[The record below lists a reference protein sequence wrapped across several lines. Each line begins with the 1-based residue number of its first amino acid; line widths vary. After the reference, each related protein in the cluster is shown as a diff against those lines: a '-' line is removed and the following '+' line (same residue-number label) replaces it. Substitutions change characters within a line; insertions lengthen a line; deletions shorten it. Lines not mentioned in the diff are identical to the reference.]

1 METEIIKTDDPNILI
16 ERTIIEKEIDVEWLN
31 NLRLWYIEI
40 LDWYN
45 RQLEAINSKTIPAF
59 LAEIVEKEKERII
72 WEKATYEVE
81 IQRIDNIL
89 VQVK

>member
-1 METEIIKTDDPNILI
+1 
-16 ERTIIEKEIDVEWLN
+16 
-31 NLRLWYIEI
+31 
-40 LDWYN
+40 
-45 RQLEAINSKTIPAF
+45 LEAINSKTIPTF
-59 LAEIVEKEKERII
+59 LAEIVGKEKERII